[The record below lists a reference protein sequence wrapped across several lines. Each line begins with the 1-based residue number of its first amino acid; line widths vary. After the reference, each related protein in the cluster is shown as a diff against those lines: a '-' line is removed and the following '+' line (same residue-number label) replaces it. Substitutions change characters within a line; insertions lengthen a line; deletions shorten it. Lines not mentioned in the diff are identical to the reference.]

1 VTYDSI
7 DVHVLAD
14 KGSCQSVVFRRH
26 VLPPVADRHPE
37 PPPPKL
43 VFTCACRRFFW
54 WNIYSKFDFLGQWQY
69 LKAT

>member
-1 VTYDSI
+1 MTYDSI

-26 VLPPVADRHPE
+26 VLQPVADRHPE
-37 PPPPKL
+37 RPPPKL
-43 VFTCACRRFFW
+43 VFSLRLPLFSAAML
-54 WNIYSKFDFLGQWQY
+54 IPSLKFLAIQN